1 MMISINLRPGQK
13 RKGAGGGMAGIGN
26 RFKDLGSKIKDPL
39 LIGAVLA
46 WVAVAAFLGITG
58 VAASQQYSALQPKY
72 EQAQQEQARFKKLMD
87 NKRKTEKIR
96 DSLQAQ
102 VGVIRNIDGDRYVW
116 PHILDEMAK
125 SLPAYTWLTGV
136 KMLSSAPADSSD
148 TTAAHRTVQF
158 QVEGRTVDIQAY
170 TRLLRQMEASPWI
183 ENVTPL
189 EAHEMVEQDRPVTA
203 FTIKATFRR
212 ADSAYIRTV
221 PLSQSVR

>member
-13 RKGAGGGMAGIGN
+13 RKGASGPGLGA
-26 RFKDLGSKIKDPL
+26 RFKELGSKIKDPL
-39 LIGAVLA
+39 MLGAV
-46 WVAVAAFLGITG
+46 AVWIAVLGFLGFTT
-58 VAASQQYSALQPKY
+58 VSASQEYSALQPRY
-72 EQAQQEQARFKKLMD
+72 EQAQSEQARFKKLMD
-87 NKRKTEKIR
+87 DKRKTEKIR

-102 VGVIRNIDGDRYVW
+102 VGVIRSIDGDRYVW

-125 SLPAYTWLTGV
+125 ALPAYTWLNGV

-148 TTAAHRTVQF
+148 TTWAHRTVQF

>member
-1 MMISINLRPGQK
+1 
-13 RKGAGGGMAGIGN
+13 MAAYGT
-26 RFKDLGSKIKDPL
+26 RFKELGTKIKDPL
-39 LIGAVLA
+39 LMAAIVA
-46 WVAVAAFLGITG
+46 WVLVLGWLAYAG
-58 VAASQQYSALQPKY
+58 LSASRTYAGLAPRY
-72 EQAQQEQARFKKLMD
+72 ELAQQEQKRFQKLMD
-87 NKRKTEKIR
+87 DKRKTEKIR

-102 VGVIRNIDGDRYVW
+102 IAVIRSVDGDRYVW
-116 PHILDEMAK
+116 PHIMDEMAK

-148 TTAAHRTVQF
+148 TTWAHRTVQF
-158 QVEGRTVDIQAY
+158 QVDGRTVDIQAY

-189 EAHEMVEQDRPVTA
+189 EAHEMVEQDRPVTG

-212 ADSAYIRTV
+212 ADSAYVRTV

>member
-13 RKGAGGGMAGIGN
+13 RKGAGGPGLGV
-26 RFKDLGSKIKDPL
+26 RFKELGAKIKDPL
-39 LIGAVLA
+39 LMAA
-46 WVAVAAFLGITG
+46 VAVWVLVLGWLGYSGIS
-58 VAASQQYSALQPKY
+58 ASQAYGALQPRY
-72 EQAQQEQARFKKLMD
+72 EQAQAEQKRFQKLMD
-87 NKRKTEKIR
+87 DKRKTEKIR
-96 DSLQAQ
+96 DSLMAQ
-102 VGVIRNIDGDRYVW
+102 IGVIRSVDGDRYVW
-116 PHILDEMAK
+116 PHIMDEMAK

-148 TTAAHRTVQF
+148 TTWAHRTVQF
-158 QVEGRTVDIQAY
+158 QVDGRTVDIQAY

-189 EAHEMVEQDRPVTA
+189 EAHEMVEQDRPVTG
-203 FTIKATFRR
+203 FTIRATFRR

>member
-13 RKGAGGGMAGIGN
+13 RKGAGGGIAAFGA
-26 RFKDLGSKIKDPL
+26 RFKDLGTKIKDPL
-39 LIGAVLA
+39 LIAAIAIWVGVLG
-46 WVAVAAFLGITG
+46 WLGYAG
-58 VAASQQYSALQPKY
+58 VSASQAYKALEPRY
-72 EQAQQEQARFKKLMD
+72 ETAVQEQKRFQKLMD
-87 NKRKTEKIR
+87 DKRKTEKIR

-102 VGVIRNIDGDRYVW
+102 IGVIRSVDGDRYVW
-116 PHILDEMAK
+116 PHILDELAK

-136 KMLSSAPADSSD
+136 KMLSSAPADSAD
-148 TTAAHRTVQF
+148 TTWAHRTVQF
-158 QVEGRTVDIQAY
+158 QVDGRTVDIQAY

-189 EAHEMVEQDRPVTA
+189 EAHEMVEQDRPVTG
-203 FTIKATFRR
+203 FTIRATFRR

>member
-1 MMISINLRPGQK
+1 
-13 RKGAGGGMAGIGN
+13 MAGFGN

-39 LIGAVLA
+39 LLGAVAA

-72 EQAQQEQARFKKLMD
+72 EAAQQEQARFKKLMD
-87 NKRKTEKIR
+87 DKRKTEKIG
-96 DSLQAQ
+96 DSLKAQ
-102 VGVIRNIDGDRYVW
+102 VGVIRSIDGDRYVW
-116 PHILDEMAK
+116 PHIMDEMAK

-148 TTAAHRTVQF
+148 TTWAHRTVQF